1 MCLCKS
7 WPLHLRFLALCHI
20 KLRIACR
27 SLRQQR
33 SAVLICIEN
42 VVQCVNLTFYTM
54 PNVYLNQRPCN
65 ITDPF
70 LLWCAWVRWTCWNT
84 LFMLFLVHAYGS
96 RVWRRPAAPPQTC
109 QCSSKKDRTDLDHLW
124 YLDGPWR
131 LFWPV
136 LIPWCCLEA
145 VVSFTWIYAAKRSV
159 DTSAYTLCGDF
170 GASLGCRTPARMANG
185 INVMVAIVL
194 FYFVITCGILLKKL
208 RALNSLPYD
217 RYQGA
222 IVFYRLQLR
231 LRTVLMTFYTLCLVL
246 LWYVAS
252 HNCASPQ
259 FTWMGIMPMQVVTSV
274 HIFVMTL
281 LAMPHSPSDHAIA
294 TRMWQQQFAWTEAG
308 KETKL
313 VARASALPSTD
324 KLAQQPL
331 FCFETMMHLL
341 YFSCLVYDYKRAP
354 TTSKA
359 AKRMPQASVGQ
370 LAVPS
375 DPATPA
381 VGRCAAQLERTTLS
395 LPAAL
400 SLYQLTE
407 SKLLTELQT
416 DTRCLL
422 AWNATRIVITFRG
435 TASVKNAKADLQ
447 AWQVAHLPAR
457 GRWWA
462 GSCPRVHAGF
472 LRCWQAGGL
481 NTKVLEHV
489 KHLVQLFQ
497 CADVK
502 QNLKIYVTGH
512 SLGGALAML
521 AVFDIARELHQ
532 ASTVGVQ
539 LACYT
544 FGAPRVGNPAFAKE
558 YDELVQDS
566 WSIINDQDLVTRGG
580 KFVFMYKRLGRRV
593 IVNAGGHMMVA
604 PSRIEAWVQQHTIVT
619 KALKMAWLE

>member
-84 LFMLFLVHAYGS
+84 
-96 RVWRRPAAPPQTC
+96 TC

-222 IVFYRLQLR
+222 IVFYRLQ
-231 LRTVLMTFYTLCLVL
+231 
-246 LWYVAS
+246 
-252 HNCASPQ
+252 
-259 FTWMGIMPMQVVTSV
+259 
-274 HIFVMTL
+274 
-281 LAMPHSPSDHAIA
+281 
-294 TRMWQQQFAWTEAG
+294 
-308 KETKL
+308 
-313 VARASALPSTD
+313 
-324 KLAQQPL
+324 
-331 FCFETMMHLL
+331 
-341 YFSCLVYDYKRAP
+341 
-354 TTSKA
+354 
-359 AKRMPQASVGQ
+359 
-370 LAVPS
+370 
-375 DPATPA
+375 
-381 VGRCAAQLERTTLS
+381 
-395 LPAAL
+395 
-400 SLYQLTE
+400 
-407 SKLLTELQT
+407 
-416 DTRCLL
+416 
-422 AWNATRIVITFRG
+422 
-435 TASVKNAKADLQ
+435 
-447 AWQVAHLPAR
+447 
-457 GRWWA
+457 
-462 GSCPRVHAGF
+462 
-472 LRCWQAGGL
+472 
-481 NTKVLEHV
+481 
-489 KHLVQLFQ
+489 
-497 CADVK
+497 
-502 QNLKIYVTGH
+502 
-512 SLGGALAML
+512 
-521 AVFDIARELHQ
+521 
-532 ASTVGVQ
+532 
-539 LACYT
+539 
-544 FGAPRVGNPAFAKE
+544 
-558 YDELVQDS
+558 
-566 WSIINDQDLVTRGG
+566 
-580 KFVFMYKRLGRRV
+580 
-593 IVNAGGHMMVA
+593 
-604 PSRIEAWVQQHTIVT
+604 
-619 KALKMAWLE
+619 